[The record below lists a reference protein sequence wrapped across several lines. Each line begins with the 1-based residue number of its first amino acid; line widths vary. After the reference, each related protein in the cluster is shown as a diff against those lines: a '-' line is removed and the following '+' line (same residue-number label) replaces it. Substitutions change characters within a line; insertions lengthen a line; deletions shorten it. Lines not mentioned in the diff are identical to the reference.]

1 MFESVSDVSEK
12 PDSSASPLK
21 LGLLR
26 FQSGI
31 SGELGTG
38 GILRS
43 ISDVLLLF
51 PPEMC
56 SVFANLRRPVRPGR
70 VRGDTIG

>member
-21 LGLLR
+21 SGSLR
-26 FQSGI
+26 FQSGT
-31 SGELGTG
+31 SGELGTC

-43 ISDVLLLF
+43 ISELHLALF
-51 PPEMC
+51 K
-56 SVFANLRRPVRPGR
+56 
-70 VRGDTIG
+70 